1 SSVPY
6 HTEDCILYTIHPSSL
21 YIGSGLF
28 IDKKSCKLILH
39 GTIHKRYGM
48 VQSEQK
54 WSASNKLIL
63 RVELLNTVSVS
74 ITSMEKDSERR
85 FFNFSFFKIDL
96 KWRWMN
102 DATKQESAKEFIS
115 IMNSANG
122 VQYRSYSTLGLREDA
137 DFLLWFISDSL
148 DKTQDVIAKL
158 YTTVLGKYL
167 IPSYNYLSATRPSPY
182 SSGAVPSIVK
192 GEQPSHY
199 AIVYPFIKSRE
210 WYLLPLEDRK
220 KMMSEHIMVGKKFP
234 TVRLNTSYSF
244 GLDDQDFMLAFETD
258 DLPAFQDLIMQLRET
273 QVSRYI
279 VKDTPMIVCV
289 YKPLDQVIKSLG

>member
-1 SSVPY
+1 
-6 HTEDCILYTIHPSSL
+6 
-21 YIGSGLF
+21 
-28 IDKKSCKLILH
+28 
-39 GTIHKRYGM
+39 
-48 VQSEQK
+48 
-54 WSASNKLIL
+54 
-63 RVELLNTVSVS
+63 
-74 ITSMEKDSERR
+74 MEKDSERR

-102 DATKQESAKEFIS
+102 DTTKQESAKEFIS
-115 IMNSANG
+115 IINSANN

-167 IPSYNYLSATRPSPY
+167 IPSYNYLSATRPSVY
-182 SSGAVPSIVK
+182 SPASIPSIVK
-192 GEQPSHY
+192 GEEPARY

-210 WYLLPLEDRK
+210 WYLLPFEERK
-220 KMMSEHIMVGKKFP
+220 KMMAEHAMIGKKFP
-234 TVRLNTSYSF
+234 MVRLNTSYSF
-244 GLDDQDFMLAFETD
+244 GIDDQDFMLAFETD
-258 DLPAFQDLIMQLRET
+258 DLSAFQDLIMQLRES

-289 YKPLDQVIKSLG
+289 YKPLNEIIKSLG